1 MFFCLQR
8 NLKVSTLKPIQS
20 PWHPERSPHIT
31 DLVLR
36 KTRWLLVSVSD
47 PSPLGEISRS
57 SWKKTGKR
65 KVLTK
70 AIWKFDNFVEVLSR
84 TVNQQNIRDKNILAL
99 EKSQVFLL
107 CITGFLERFNIFC
120 VFVNCVWHR
129 AWYLRDRLARGIG
142 IHPYAHAQHIDFFHL
157 WN

>member
-1 MFFCLQR
+1 MSFVFSFFWHFILISVIQEAFLFGVKAGNLYFLLSFCDLLLLSAKGTLVNFLMFSCLQR
-8 NLKVSTLKPIQS
+8 NLKVSTLKPTQS

-65 KVLTK
+65 KVL
-70 AIWKFDNFVEVLSR
+70 
-84 TVNQQNIRDKNILAL
+84 
-99 EKSQVFLL
+99 
-107 CITGFLERFNIFC
+107 
-120 VFVNCVWHR
+120 
-129 AWYLRDRLARGIG
+129 
-142 IHPYAHAQHIDFFHL
+142 
-157 WN
+157 